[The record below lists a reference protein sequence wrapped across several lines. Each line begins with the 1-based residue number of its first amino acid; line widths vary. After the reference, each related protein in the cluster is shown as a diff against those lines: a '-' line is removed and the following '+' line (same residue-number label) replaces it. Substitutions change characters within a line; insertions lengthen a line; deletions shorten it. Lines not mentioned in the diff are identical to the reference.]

1 MANNSKII
9 FLDQLKKK
17 FGPLKKLDNSRS
29 LFSICNDSIR
39 IYIRYSKVHS
49 TNKTF
54 FGLRKDDLLTL
65 EGHQSIICFLWDNQ
79 AEPLLIPFIQFEN
92 VFQSVL
98 PASDGQ
104 YKVQVFI
111 QDDATELYIA
121 KAGRFNVE
129 GFFGWREL
137 DNIIDANKYRNIPEF
152 THSQIQTFLGAIG
165 AYKGYDIWI
174 PSYDRAKLD
183 CTIVDHSLL
192 RAILPYGLDNIQS
205 IIQEV
210 DVIWIKKGGTDV
222 KALFEV
228 EHSTPIYSALLRFN
242 DIHLVTHGI
251 RPRYSVVANNSRR
264 DVFVKQLNRPTFV
277 TSGLNELCNFLEY
290 INVFGWYN
298 RVKETMNKEHFQ
310 S

>member
-1 MANNSKII
+1 MANNTKII
-9 FLDQLKKK
+9 FIDQLRKK
-17 FGPLKKLDNSRS
+17 FGPLNKLDKSQS

-39 IYIRYSKVHS
+39 IYIRYSKVHFG
-49 TNKTF
+49 NKTF
-54 FGLRKDDLLTL
+54 YGLRKEDLLKL

-79 AEPLLIPFIQFEN
+79 VDPLLIPFMQFEN
-92 VFQSVL
+92 VFESVP

-129 GFFGWREL
+129 GFFGWAEFN
-137 DNIIDANKYRNIPEF
+137 NILDANKYSNIPEF
-152 THSQIQTFLGAIG
+152 THSQVQTFLGSIG
-165 AYKGYDIWI
+165 GYKGYDIWI
-174 PSYDRAKLD
+174 PSSDRHKLD
-183 CTIVDHSLL
+183 NSILNYFVL
-192 RAILPYGLDNIQS
+192 RDNLPYGFDNIQS

-210 DVIWIKKGGTDV
+210 DVIWIKKGGSEV

-242 DIHLVTHGI
+242 DIHLSIQGI

-298 RVKETMNKEHFQ
+298 RIKDTQLSK
-310 S
+310 